1 MNALPRLASHE
12 QCPRNDHDR
21 GVRSRASWPAVP
33 SVALPPAEAERAWV
47 TSIRASDASAFEA
60 MFRAYYEPLHAFAL
74 GYVRNAAAADDLVQ
88 DVLCWV
94 WEHRGTWAVDTSLKT
109 YLFGAVRNRALNHGR
124 RQRIMER
131 WQCQAIA
138 DIAIRP
144 ETRCAE
150 PADALTVEGDFA
162 RALQRAVQRLPARC
176 REAYLLRWAHH
187 LSYKEI
193 ASHMAISEKT
203 VEIQI
208 TKALKVLR
216 QALTDFF

>member
-1 MNALPRLASHE
+1 
-12 QCPRNDHDR
+12 
-21 GVRSRASWPAVP
+21 
-33 SVALPPAEAERAWV
+33 
-47 TSIRASDASAFEA
+47 

-176 REAYLLRWAHH
+176 R
-187 LSYKEI
+187 
-193 ASHMAISEKT
+193 
-203 VEIQI
+203 
-208 TKALKVLR
+208 
-216 QALTDFF
+216 